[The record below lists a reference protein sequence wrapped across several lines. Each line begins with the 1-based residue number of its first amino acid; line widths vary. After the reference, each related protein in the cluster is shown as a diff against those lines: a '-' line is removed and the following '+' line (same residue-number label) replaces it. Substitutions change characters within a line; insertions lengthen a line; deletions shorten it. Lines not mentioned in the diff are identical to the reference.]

1 MSVKRSESSARK
13 STVAAGKDAEE
24 FACGKLLEAGW
35 TVERRNFRSR
45 RGEVDI
51 IAMKGD
57 VLAFIEVKSLNR
69 CTLLDLQHVIGAKK
83 RHLIIETSKLFLAM
97 NRKYNQ
103 HRIRYDVILVQENA
117 CVRHMEGA
125 FAEHDEAE

>member
-1 MSVKRSESSARK
+1 V
-13 STVAAGKDAEE
+13 GKAAEE
-24 FACGKLLEAGW
+24 TACEELLGGGW
-35 TVERRNFRSR
+35 SIERRNFRSR

-51 IAMKGD
+51 VAVKGGI
-57 VLAFIEVKSLNR
+57 LAFIEVKSLNR
-69 CTLLDLQHVIGAKK
+69 CTLNDLRHVIGAKK
-83 RHLIIETSKLFLAM
+83 RHSIIETSKLFLAM

-103 HRIRYDVILVQENA
+103 HRIRYDVILVQGNA